1 MKKLKLFPK
10 TFLYTLCLMLIIV
23 LISHL
28 IIYFLLPVVYNLGQE
43 SNLKKDITDL
53 IQKITEVKD
62 DERLILVSE
71 YASKWNA
78 NILVNYDGFSYEM
91 NILGNLSEDTVNLQ
105 TGTINATIVTEESND
120 GIRISL
126 AKNLQG
132 GADFFHIEESFGDGK
147 GYIVVF
153 ASRQQIENAINSVVV
168 ILPFTAIICILI
180 STVFA
185 LFYSRTLTKPIAQIS
200 KATEKMKNLQPN
212 TFCSINTDD
221 EIGLLAS
228 NINSLYQ
235 TLLETIRN
243 LEQEIHKVENA
254 ETQKIDFLLTASH
267 ELKTP
272 VTAVNVMLENM
283 ILNVGKYKDRDV
295 YLAKCKVMTE
305 NLATMIK
312 EILDISK
319 LDIYGKQELVE
330 IDIADIVKSV
340 CEPFSV
346 IAKSNDIKFNVN
358 ISNSFKVQFAI
369 GKLELVISNL
379 LSNAVSYTQKGGT
392 IWIYFNEREIVIE
405 NECEVIPLEQL
416 TRIFE
421 AFYRPDYGRGTNNGR
436 KWIRTIY
443 CFFNFE
449 NSRSFI

>member
-28 IIYFLLPVVYNLGQE
+28 IIYFLLPVVYNFGQE
-43 SNLKKDITDL
+43 SDLKKDITNL
-53 IQKITEVKD
+53 VQKITEVKD
-62 DERLILVSE
+62 EERLILVSE

-91 NILGNLSEDTVNLQ
+91 NLLGNLSDNIVNSQLE
-105 TGTINATIVTEESND
+105 TMDATIVTEQRND

-132 GADFFHIEESFGDGK
+132 GADFFHIEESFGDGN

-243 LEQEIHKVENA
+243 LEQEIHKVEKA
-254 ETQKIDFLLTASH
+254 ETQKIDFLRTASH

-283 ILNVGKYKDRDV
+283 ILNVGKYKNRDV

-319 LDIYGKQELVE
+319 LDIYGRTG
-330 IDIADIVKSV
+330 
-340 CEPFSV
+340 
-346 IAKSNDIKFNVN
+346 
-358 ISNSFKVQFAI
+358 IS
-369 GKLELVISNL
+369 
-379 LSNAVSYTQKGGT
+379 
-392 IWIYFNEREIVIE
+392 
-405 NECEVIPLEQL
+405 
-416 TRIFE
+416 
-421 AFYRPDYGRGTNNGR
+421 
-436 KWIRTIY
+436 
-443 CFFNFE
+443 
-449 NSRSFI
+449 